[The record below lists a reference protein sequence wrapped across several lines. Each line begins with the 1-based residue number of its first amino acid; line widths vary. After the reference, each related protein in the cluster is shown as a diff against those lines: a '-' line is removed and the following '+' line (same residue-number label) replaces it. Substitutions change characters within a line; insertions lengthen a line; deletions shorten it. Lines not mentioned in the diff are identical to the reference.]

1 MGSEVVVFLDG
12 FLEFASDLCDGV
24 RGEVGS
30 LVEVFSEC
38 SVGSLDASVV
48 FWACGWEDEERDVE
62 VCAGLFELSH
72 ELGSAVDLD
81 GFDFEWCFFDEFT
94 EESLCG
100 CACGI

>member
-12 FLEFASDLCDGV
+12 FLELASDLSDVV
-24 RGEVGS
+24 RGEVG
-30 LVEVFSEC
+30 LPVEVFSEC

-62 VCAGLFELSH
+62 LLAGLFELPH

-81 GFDFEWCFFDEFT
+81 GFDFEWCCFDEFA

-100 CACGI
+100 CACCI

>member
-12 FLEFASDLCDGV
+12 FLELASDLCDGA

-30 LVEVFSEC
+30 PVEVFSEC

-48 FWACGWEDEERDVE
+48 FWACGGQDEERYVE
-62 VCAGLFELSH
+62 LLAGLFELPH

-81 GFDFEWCFFDEFT
+81 GFDFEERFFGELN

-100 CACGI
+100 RACCI